1 MGVFYRYNP
10 PMRRFFYGWIVLW
23 VAALAM
29 VGTLPGRTQGL
40 GLITEP
46 LLEDFGLERVAYAQL
61 NLWATLIGSL
71 LCVGI
76 GTLLDKLGSRAVLTA
91 LALLLGASV
100 IAMGQSTQV
109 ALLFIFL
116 VLIRGLGQSALSVV
130 SLAMVGQWF
139 KTGLEKAMAT
149 YTVVM
154 TIGFMAAF
162 PGVGAVI
169 EKSGW
174 RVAWSG
180 IGWALVLVLAP
191 LAVLLVRKPTSPAP
205 ESVTGHPLGTAS
217 EGVTLA
223 EALCTPAFW
232 VMGLSSALYGLIA
245 SGIGLFNESV
255 LKELGF
261 AAKVYHDTLAVT
273 ALTGLIGN
281 FLGGFLATKLP
292 LNRLMAAAMLLL
304 TLGLAALPLAH
315 SLGLVMGIAVLLG
328 VAGGFVMVLF
338 FSFWAHAFGRA
349 HLGKIQGA
357 AQLLTVLASAL
368 GPVLLAEVY
377 ERTGSYGSIFYLLA
391 GVVGVLGA
399 LCWATKTVAH

>member
-1 MGVFYRYNP
+1 
-10 PMRRFFYGWIVLW
+10 MRRFFYGWVVLW

-46 LLEDFGLERVAYAQL
+46 LLKDFGLERIAYANL

-71 LCVGI
+71 FCLGI

-91 LALLLGASV
+91 LALLLGATV

-109 ALLFIFL
+109 ALLFVFL

-139 KTGLEKAMAT
+139 TTGLEKAMAT

-180 IGWALVLVLAP
+180 IGWALVLMLAP
-191 LAVLLVRKPTSPAP
+191 LALFLVRRAPVEHDAQESPLPVGGA
-205 ESVTGHPLGTAS
+205 
-217 EGVTLA
+217 TLA
-223 EALCTPAFW
+223 EALRTPAFW

-261 AAKVYHDTLAVT
+261 AARVYHTTLAIT
-273 ALTGLIGN
+273 ALTGLVGN

-292 LNRLMAAAMLLL
+292 LNRLMAIAMLLL
-304 TLGLAALPLAH
+304 TVGLAALPLAR
-315 SLGLVMGIAVLLG
+315 SMGLVLGISVLLG

-377 ERTGSYGSIFYLLA
+377 QRTGSYGSIFYLLA
-391 GVVGVLGA
+391 GVVGVLGG
-399 LCWATKTVAH
+399 LCWTTKTAGF

>member
-1 MGVFYRYNP
+1 
-10 PMRRFFYGWIVLW
+10 MRRFFYGWIVLL

-46 LLEDFGLERVAYAQL
+46 LLKDFGLERVAYADL

-71 LCVGI
+71 FCIGI
-76 GTLLDKLGSRAVLTA
+76 GSLLDRVGSRVVLTA
-91 LALLLGASV
+91 IALLLGATV
-100 IAMGQSTQV
+100 IAMGQSTQLT
-109 ALLFIFL
+109 LLFVFL

-130 SLAMVGQWF
+130 SLAIVGQWF
-139 KTGLEKAMAT
+139 KTGLERAIAI

-191 LAVLLVRKPTSPAP
+191 LALLLVKNPPLSPVI
-205 ESVTGHPLGTAS
+205 ER
-217 EGVTLA
+217 EGAWGREGATLS
-223 EALCTPAFW
+223 EALKTPTFW
-232 VMGLSSALYGLIA
+232 VMGLSSALYALIA

-261 AAKVYHDTLAVT
+261 AAGVYHTTLAVT
-273 ALTGLIGN
+273 AMTGLIGN

-292 LNRLMAAAMLLL
+292 LNRLMAIAMLLL
-304 TLGLAALPLAH
+304 TLGLAALPFAH
-315 SLGLVMGIAVLLG
+315 ALGLVMGISVLLG

-377 ERTGSYGSIFYLLA
+377 QRTGSYRNVFFLLA

-399 LCWATKTVAH
+399 LCWATKTRSWGRSHGIIPP

>member
-1 MGVFYRYNP
+1 
-10 PMRRFFYGWIVLW
+10 MRRFFYGWVVLL

-46 LLEDFGLERVAYAQL
+46 LLKDFGLGRVAYADL

-71 LCVGI
+71 FCLGI
-76 GTLLDKLGSRAVLTA
+76 GSLLDKLGSRSVLTGI
-91 LALLLGASV
+91 ALLLGASV
-100 IAMGQSTQV
+100 IAMGQSTQTMQ
-109 ALLFIFL
+109 LFVFL

-139 KTGLEKAMAT
+139 KTGLERAMAL

-154 TIGFMAAF
+154 TMGFMAAF

-180 IGWALVLVLAP
+180 IGWALVFVLAP
-191 LAVLLVRKPTSPAP
+191 LALLLVRRAPREHDAQENPIP
-205 ESVTGHPLGTAS
+205 ESGR
-217 EGVTLA
+217 TLR
-223 EALCTPAFW
+223 EALRTPSFW
-232 VMGLSSALYGLIA
+232 VMGLSSALYALIA

-261 AAKVYHDTLAVT
+261 AAGVYHTTLAVT

-281 FLGGFLATKLP
+281 FLGGFLTTKLP
-292 LNRLMAAAMLLL
+292 LNRLMAVAMLLL
-304 TLGLAALPLAH
+304 TLGLAALPFAH
-315 SLGLVMGIAVLLG
+315 SLGLVMGISVLLG

-368 GPVLLAEVY
+368 GPVLLAGVY
-377 ERTGSYGSIFYLLA
+377 ARTGSYASIFFLLA
-391 GVVGVLGA
+391 GIVGVLGV
-399 LCWATKTVAH
+399 LCGVTKTARWN

>member
-1 MGVFYRYNP
+1 
-10 PMRRFFYGWIVLW
+10 MRRFFYGWIVLW

-46 LLEDFGLERVAYAQL
+46 LLKDFGLERVAYANL

-71 LCVGI
+71 FCLGI

-91 LALLLGASV
+91 LALLLGATV

-109 ALLFIFL
+109 ALLFVFL

-139 KTGLEKAMAT
+139 TTGLEKAMAT

-191 LAVLLVRKPTSPAP
+191 LALLLVRRAPVEHDAQESPLPVGGA
-205 ESVTGHPLGTAS
+205 
-217 EGVTLA
+217 TLA
-223 EALCTPAFW
+223 EALRTPAFW

-261 AAKVYHDTLAVT
+261 AANVYHTTLAIT
-273 ALTGLIGN
+273 ALTGLVGN

-292 LNRLMAAAMLLL
+292 LNRLMAIAMLLL
-304 TLGLAALPLAH
+304 TVGLAALPLAR
-315 SLGLVMGIAVLLG
+315 SMGLVLGISVLLG

-377 ERTGSYGSIFYLLA
+377 QRTGSYGSIFYLLA
-391 GVVGVLGA
+391 GVVGVLGG
-399 LCWATKTVAH
+399 LCWTTKTAGF

>member
-1 MGVFYRYNP
+1 
-10 PMRRFFYGWIVLW
+10 MRRFFYGWIVLL

-46 LLEDFGLERVAYAQL
+46 LLKDFGLERVAYADL

-71 LCVGI
+71 FCIGI
-76 GTLLDKLGSRAVLTA
+76 GSLLDRVGSRVVLTA
-91 LALLLGASV
+91 IALLLGGTV
-100 IAMGQSTQV
+100 IAMGQSTQLT
-109 ALLFIFL
+109 LLFVFL

-130 SLAMVGQWF
+130 SLAIVGQWF
-139 KTGLEKAMAT
+139 KTGLERAIAI

-191 LAVLLVRKPTSPAP
+191 LALLLVKNPPLSPVI
-205 ESVTGHPLGTAS
+205 ER
-217 EGVTLA
+217 EGAWGREGATLS
-223 EALCTPAFW
+223 EALKTPTFW
-232 VMGLSSALYGLIA
+232 VMGLSSALYALIA

-261 AAKVYHDTLAVT
+261 AAGVYHTTLAVT
-273 ALTGLIGN
+273 AMTGLIGN

-292 LNRLMAAAMLLL
+292 LNRLMAIAMLLL
-304 TLGLAALPLAH
+304 TLGLAALPFAH
-315 SLGLVMGIAVLLG
+315 ALGLVMGISVLLG

-377 ERTGSYGSIFYLLA
+377 QRTGSYRNVFFLLA

-399 LCWATKTVAH
+399 LCWVTKTRSWGRSHGIIPP

>member
-1 MGVFYRYNP
+1 
-10 PMRRFFYGWIVLW
+10 
-23 VAALAM
+23 
-29 VGTLPGRTQGL
+29 
-40 GLITEP
+40 
-46 LLEDFGLERVAYAQL
+46 
-61 NLWATLIGSL
+61 
-71 LCVGI
+71 
-76 GTLLDKLGSRAVLTA
+76 
-91 LALLLGASV
+91 
-100 IAMGQSTQV
+100 
-109 ALLFIFL
+109 
-116 VLIRGLGQSALSVV
+116 
-130 SLAMVGQWF
+130 MVGQWF
-139 KTGLEKAMAT
+139 KTGLEKAMAI

-191 LAVLLVRKPTSPAP
+191 LALVLVRRAPVEHDAQESPIPVGGA
-205 ESVTGHPLGTAS
+205 
-217 EGVTLA
+217 TLA
-223 EALCTPAFW
+223 EALRTPAFW

-261 AAKVYHDTLAVT
+261 AASVYHTTLAIT
-273 ALTGLIGN
+273 AMTGLIGN
-281 FLGGFLATKLP
+281 FLGGFLATKMP
-292 LNRLMAAAMLLL
+292 LNRLMAVAMLLL
-304 TLGLAALPLAH
+304 TIGLAALPLAH
-315 SLGLVMGIAVLLG
+315 AMGLVLGISVLLG

-368 GPVLLAEVY
+368 GPVLLAQVY
-377 ERTGSYGSIFYLLA
+377 QRTGSYGSIFYVLA
-391 GVVGVLGA
+391 GIVGTLGA
-399 LCWATKTVAH
+399 FCWVTKTTPRE

>member
-1 MGVFYRYNP
+1 
-10 PMRRFFYGWIVLW
+10 MRRFFYGWIVLL

-46 LLEDFGLERVAYAQL
+46 LLKDFGLERVAYADL

-71 LCVGI
+71 FCIGI
-76 GTLLDKLGSRAVLTA
+76 GSLLDRVGSRVVLTA
-91 LALLLGASV
+91 IALLLGATV
-100 IAMGQSTQV
+100 IAMGQSTQLT
-109 ALLFIFL
+109 LLFVFL

-130 SLAMVGQWF
+130 SLAIVGQWF
-139 KTGLEKAMAT
+139 KTGLERAIAI

-191 LAVLLVRKPTSPAP
+191 LALLLVKNPPLSP
-205 ESVTGHPLGTAS
+205 VIGR
-217 EGVTLA
+217 EGAGGREGATLS
-223 EALCTPAFW
+223 EALKTPAFW
-232 VMGLSSALYGLIA
+232 VMGLSSALYALIA

-261 AAKVYHDTLAVT
+261 AAGVYHTTLAVT
-273 ALTGLIGN
+273 AMTGLIGN

-292 LNRLMAAAMLLL
+292 LNRLMAIAMLLL
-304 TLGLAALPLAH
+304 TLGLAALPFAH
-315 SLGLVMGIAVLLG
+315 ALGLVMGISVLLG

-377 ERTGSYGSIFYLLA
+377 QRTGSYRNVFYVLA

-399 LCWATKTVAH
+399 LCWATKTRSWGRSHGIILP

>member
-1 MGVFYRYNP
+1 
-10 PMRRFFYGWIVLW
+10 MRGFFYGWIVSW

-46 LLEDFGLERVAYAQL
+46 LLKDFGLERVAYADL

-71 LCVGI
+71 FCIGI
-76 GTLLDKLGSRAVLTA
+76 GSLLDKLGSRVVLTA
-91 LALLLGASV
+91 IALLLGATV
-100 IAMGQSTQV
+100 IAMGKSTQ
-109 ALLFIFL
+109 ATLLFVFL

-139 KTGLEKAMAT
+139 KTGLEKAMAI

-180 IGWALVLVLAP
+180 IGWALVLILAP
-191 LAVLLVRKPTSPAP
+191 LALALVKNPPSSPDR
-205 ESVTGHPLGTAS
+205 E
-217 EGVTLA
+217 EGAGEGPGEGPGEGGGGATLT
-223 EALCTPAFW
+223 EALKTPAFW

-261 AAKVYHDTLAVT
+261 AVSVYHTTLAIT

-281 FLGGFLATKLP
+281 FLGGFLTTKMP
-292 LNRLMAAAMLLL
+292 LNRLMAMAMLLL
-304 TLGLAALPLAH
+304 MLGLGLLPLAH
-315 SLGLVMGIAVLLG
+315 SLGLVMGISVLLG

-338 FSFWAHAFGRA
+338 FSFWAYAFGRA

-368 GPVLLAEVY
+368 GPVLLAQVY
-377 ERTGSYGSIFYLLA
+377 QRTGSYGSIFYLLA
-391 GVVGVLGA
+391 GIVGVLGA
-399 LCWATKTVAH
+399 LCWVTKTAPRE